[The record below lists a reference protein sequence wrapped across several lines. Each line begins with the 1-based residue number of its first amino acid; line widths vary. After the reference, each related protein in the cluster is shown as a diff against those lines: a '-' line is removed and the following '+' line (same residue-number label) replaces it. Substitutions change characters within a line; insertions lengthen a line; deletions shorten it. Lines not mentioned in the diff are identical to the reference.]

1 MGPTTN
7 KDIGDRQSNW
17 LDHIQRCGKQQQ
29 SLSEYAKANNLKV
42 TRLYYWNKR
51 LKTLGLLP
59 LDQSTISFA
68 AVQVTQPAQPSTL
81 ACRLRFPNDIV
92 MELDSLQGV
101 ALEQLLSM
109 VHRLP

>member
-1 MGPTTN
+1 MESITQNG
-7 KDIGDRQSNW
+7 IIDRQNNW

-29 SLSEYAKANNLKV
+29 SFSEYAKANNLKV

-59 LDQSTISFA
+59 VDQSTVSFA

-81 ACRLRFPNDIV
+81 ACRLRFPNDMV
-92 MELDSLQGV
+92 MEWDSSQGI

>member
-1 MGPTTN
+1 MESITQNG
-7 KDIGDRQSNW
+7 IIDRQNHW
-17 LDHIQRCGKQQQ
+17 LDHLRQSEEQQQ

-42 TRLYYWNKR
+42 NRLYYWNKR

-59 LDQSTISFA
+59 VDQSTVSFA
-68 AVQVTQPAQPSTL
+68 AVQVTQPAQSSTL
-81 ACRLRFPNDIV
+81 VCRLRFPNDMV
-92 MELDSLQGV
+92 MEWDSSQGI

>member
-1 MGPTTN
+1 MESITHN
-7 KDIGDRQSNW
+7 DIVDRQSHW
-17 LDHIQRCGKQQQ
+17 LDHIRRSDERQQ

-59 LDQSTISFA
+59 VDKSTVSFA
-68 AVQVTQPAQPSTL
+68 TVQVTQPAQSSTL
-81 ACRLRFPNDIV
+81 ACRLRFPNDMV
-92 MELDSLQGV
+92 MEWDSSQGI